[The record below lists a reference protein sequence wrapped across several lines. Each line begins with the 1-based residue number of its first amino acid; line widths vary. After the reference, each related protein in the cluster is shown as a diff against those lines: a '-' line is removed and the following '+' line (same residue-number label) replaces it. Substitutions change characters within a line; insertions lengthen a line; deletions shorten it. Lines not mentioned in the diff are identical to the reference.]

1 MRIRLNIVNSFAL
14 IRTRAAAMGELC
26 AAATLAGL
34 TQRKFDA
41 RSPAF
46 CHGL

>member
-1 MRIRLNIVNSFAL
+1 
-14 IRTRAAAMGELC
+14 MGELC

-46 CHGL
+46 CHGLWLATHWRRCRL